1 MRSVTRWFTNLHV
14 QDVMPVMS
22 VKPLDILA
30 PGFVS
35 TYPRI
40 IIPIS
45 INIFR
50 LLSRVRI
57 YVLSIVFSILDS
69 ALINFQ
75 LQVKEALHN
84 EWEQHA
90 LNKQLKHV
98 NLTLSRKLLFV
109 FNIFYSFVLAPFIFP
124 LRCIPLVSCNLFSL
138 ICSYYS
144 TVCNLHLL
152 FTYFI

>member
-1 MRSVTRWFTNLHV
+1 MRSVPRWFTNLHV

-40 IIPIS
+40 VIPIS

-69 ALINFQ
+69 ALTNFQ
-75 LQVKEALHN
+75 LQVKEALQN
-84 EWEQHA
+84 EWEQLA

-98 NLTLSRKLLFV
+98 NLTLFV
-109 FNIFYSFVLAPFIFP
+109 FNIFYSFLLAPFIFP